1 MVGHLVSLKW
11 QYVLASFRRSIW
23 ALIGLIFAALYA
35 GGMLF
40 GLGSAYVIANSKVPE
55 YGQLGTLLVGTV
67 VALAWAI
74 VPIFFSG
81 LDGTLDESR
90 FVLFPI
96 KPSTLQKGQFLG
108 GFVGIPGIAS
118 IIAVLL
124 GAIAFISQPLALVVY
139 LICCVLGLAN
149 LMVWAR
155 LANRLGMVL
164 NDNPRIANTLMIVA
178 ALLMMSAGFIFGG
191 TMIYLTNHWE
201 EVLPYLPWL
210 SVTPFGS
217 AFAVP
222 YFMATGNM
230 GAALGCLALTLVY
243 LVGGWWLWGKNLAR
257 SMANVGGS
265 AHHASATEVAAGDLG
280 LFARFPATPR
290 GAVAARTLYSFLK
303 DNRLQLLTASTA
315 MIYLMLTVAMPLFL
329 SSVGSAETQVNFF
342 NGVNAAEAY
351 KIVDSGGIHLFG
363 FWMYFC
369 TIFTGYY
376 MCYLVSYDN
385 TAFSLHVLS
394 PLRGIDDRIGRLWGY
409 SILTLPVVVVMV
421 FVACVANGHL
431 ELFPIVLMHQ
441 LGVFA
446 AAAGMGCVMDTFISP
461 PVAPPGANP
470 FKNPKNTDGFA
481 KQLLLMLTIL
491 LVMLSALPGGISVI
505 VFMIVTQDMLTLV
518 YGGLIQLLIG
528 AALLV
533 GGVAWGGHRYDKVSS
548 KMLERVARFQA
559 N

>member
-155 LANRLGMVL
+155 LANRLGMAL

-178 ALLMMSAGFIFGG
+178 MLLMMSAGFIFGG
-191 TMIYLTNHWE
+191 TITYLTKHWE

-230 GAALGCLALTLVY
+230 GVALGCLALTLVY
-243 LVGGWWLWGKNLAR
+243 LVGGWLLWGKNLAR

-265 AHHASATEVAAGDLG
+265 AHHASAAEVAAGDLG

-290 GAVAARTLYSFLK
+290 GAVAARTLHSFLK

-315 MIYLMLTVAMPLFL
+315 MLYLILTVAMPLFL
-329 SSVGSAETQVNFF
+329 SSVGSFESRASF
-342 NGVNAAEAY
+342 NGINAAEANQ
-351 KIVDSGGIHLFG
+351 IINSGVMRLFG

-369 TIFTGYY
+369 TVFTGYY

-394 PLRGIDDRIGRLWGY
+394 PLRGIDDRLGRLWGY
-409 SILTLPVVVVMV
+409 SILMVPIVVVMV
-421 FVACVANGHL
+421 FVASAANGHL

-441 LGVFA
+441 LGVLA
-446 AAAGMGCVMDTFISP
+446 AAAGMGSVMDTFISP

-470 FKNPKNTDGFA
+470 FKNPKNNEGFA
-481 KQLLLMLTIL
+481 NQLLLMLTVI
-491 LVMLSALPGGISVI
+491 LVMLSALPGGISVVVYI
-505 VFMIVTQDMLTLV
+505 FVTQDLLTLV
-518 YGGLIQLLIG
+518 FGGLIQLLIG

-548 KMLERVARFQA
+548 KMLERVARFQT

>member
-1 MVGHLVSLKW
+1 MVGHLISLKW
-11 QYVLASFRRSIW
+11 QYVLASFCRSVW
-23 ALIGLIFAALYA
+23 ALIGLIFAAIYA

-40 GLGSAYVIANSKVPE
+40 ALGAAYVLANSKVPE
-55 YGQLGTLLVGTV
+55 YGQLGTFLVGTAI
-67 VALAWAI
+67 ALGWAI

-96 KPSTLQKGQFLG
+96 KSSTLQKGQFLG

-124 GAIAFISQPLALVVY
+124 GSIAFISQPLVLVVY

-155 LANRLGMVL
+155 LANRLGMIL
-164 NDNPRIANTLMIVA
+164 NDNPRIANALMIIA
-178 ALLMMSAGFIFGG
+178 AMLMMSAGFIFGG
-191 TMIYLTNHWE
+191 TIAYLTNHWDE
-201 EVLPYLPWL
+201 ALPYLPWL
-210 SVTPFGS
+210 GVTPFGS

-222 YFMATGNM
+222 YFMATDNM
-230 GAALGCLALTLVY
+230 GAAFGCLVLTFVY
-243 LVGGWWLWGKNLAR
+243 LAGGWWLWGKNLAR

-265 AHHASATEVAAGDLG
+265 AHHASAAEVAAGDLG

-290 GAVAARTLYSFLK
+290 GAVAARTLHSFLK

-315 MIYLMLTVAMPLFL
+315 MIYLMLTVGMPLFL
-329 SSVGSAETQVNFF
+329 RSVGAIETQVEFT
-342 NGVNAAEAY
+342 GSAPEAY
-351 KIVDSGGIHLFG
+351 RIINSGVMQVLG

-369 TIFTGYY
+369 TVFTGYY

-394 PLRGIDDRIGRLWGY
+394 PLRGVDDRLGRLWGY
-409 SILTLPVVVVMV
+409 SILMVPVVVVMI

-446 AAAGMGCVMDTFISP
+446 AAAGIGCVLDTFISP

-470 FKNPKNTDGFA
+470 FKNPKNNEGFA
-481 KQLLLMLTIL
+481 KQLLLMLSMALT
-491 LVMLSALPGGISVI
+491 MLSAIPASISVVVYI
-505 VFMIVTQDMLTLV
+505 FLTQDVLTLV
-518 YGGLIQLLIG
+518 IGGVVQLMVG

-533 GGVAWGGHRYDKVSS
+533 GGIAWGGRRYDRVNAR
-548 KMLERVARFQA
+548 MLERVARFKTD
-559 N
+559 

>member
-40 GLGSAYVIANSKVPE
+40 GLGSAYVIANSEVPE
-55 YGQLGTLLVGTV
+55 YGQLGALLVGAV
-67 VALAWAI
+67 IALAWAI

-155 LANRLGMVL
+155 LANRLGMAL

-178 ALLMMSAGFIFGG
+178 MLLMMSAGFIFGG
-191 TMIYLTNHWE
+191 TITYLTKHWE

-230 GAALGCLALTLVY
+230 GVALGCLALTLVY
-243 LVGGWWLWGKNLAR
+243 LVGGWLLWGKNLAR

-265 AHHASATEVAAGDLG
+265 AHHASAAEVAAGDLG

-290 GAVAARTLYSFLK
+290 GAVAARTLHSFLK
-303 DNRLQLLTASTA
+303 DNRLQLLTASTV

>member
-40 GLGSAYVIANSKVPE
+40 GLGSAYVIANSEVPE
-55 YGQLGTLLVGTV
+55 YGQLGALLVGAV
-67 VALAWAI
+67 IALAWAI

-155 LANRLGMVL
+155 LANRLGMAL

-178 ALLMMSAGFIFGG
+178 MLLMMSAGFIFGG
-191 TMIYLTNHWE
+191 TITYLTKHWE

-222 YFMATGNM
+222 YFVATGNM
-230 GAALGCLALTLVY
+230 GTALGCLALTLVY

-290 GAVAARTLYSFLK
+290 GAVAARTLHSFLK
-303 DNRLQLLTASTA
+303 DNRLQLLTVSTA
-315 MIYLMLTVAMPLFL
+315 MLYLIMTVAMPLFL
-329 SSVGSAETQVNFF
+329 SSVESAETQVNFF

-394 PLRGIDDRIGRLWGY
+394 PLRGIDDRLGRLWGY
-409 SILTLPVVVVMV
+409 SILMVPIVVVMV
-421 FVACVANGHL
+421 FVASAANGHL

>member
-40 GLGSAYVIANSKVPE
+40 GLGSAYFIANSEVPE
-55 YGQLGTLLVGTV
+55 YGQLGTLLVGAV
-67 VALAWAI
+67 IALAWAI

-155 LANRLGMVL
+155 LANRLGMAL

-178 ALLMMSAGFIFGG
+178 MLLMMSAGFIFGG
-191 TMIYLTNHWE
+191 TITYLTKHWE

-222 YFMATGNM
+222 YFMASGNM

-265 AHHASATEVAAGDLG
+265 AHHASAAEVAAGDLG

-290 GAVAARTLYSFLK
+290 GAVAARTLHSFMK
-303 DNRLQLLTASTA
+303 DNRLQLLTVSTA

-329 SSVGSAETQVNFF
+329 SSVGSFESRVNF
-342 NGVNAAEAY
+342 NGVNATEANQ
-351 KIVDSGGIHLFG
+351 IINSGVMQLFG

-394 PLRGIDDRIGRLWGY
+394 PLRGIDDRLGRLWGY
-409 SILTLPVVVVMV
+409 SILTVPVVVVMV

-431 ELFPIVLMHQ
+431 ELVPIVLMHQ

-446 AAAGMGCVMDTFISP
+446 AAAGIGCVLDTFISP

-481 KQLLLMLTIL
+481 KQLLLMLSIV
-491 LVMLSALPGGISVI
+491 LVMLSALPGGISVVVYI
-505 VFMIVTQDMLTLV
+505 FRTQDVLTLV

>member
-40 GLGSAYVIANSKVPE
+40 GLGSAYFIANSEVPE
-55 YGQLGTLLVGTV
+55 YGQLGTLLVGAV
-67 VALAWAI
+67 IALAWAI

-155 LANRLGMVL
+155 LANRLGMAL

-178 ALLMMSAGFIFGG
+178 MLLMMSAGFIFGG
-191 TMIYLTNHWE
+191 TITYLTKHWE

-230 GAALGCLALTLVY
+230 GTALGCLALTLVY
-243 LVGGWWLWGKNLAR
+243 LAGGWWLWGKNLAR

-265 AHHASATEVAAGDLG
+265 AHHASAAEVAAGDLG
-280 LFARFPATPR
+280 LLARFPATPR
-290 GAVAARTLYSFLK
+290 GAVAARTLHSFLK

-315 MIYLMLTVAMPLFL
+315 MLYLILTVAMPLFL
-329 SSVGSAETQVNFF
+329 SSVGSFESRASF
-342 NGVNAAEAY
+342 NGVNAAEANQ
-351 KIVDSGGIHLFG
+351 IINSGVMQLFG

-369 TIFTGYY
+369 TVFTGYY

-394 PLRGIDDRIGRLWGY
+394 PLRGIDDRLGRLWGY
-409 SILTLPVVVVMV
+409 SILMVPIVVVMI

-431 ELFPIVLMHQ
+431 ELVPIVLMHQ

-446 AAAGMGCVMDTFISP
+446 AAAGMGCVLDTFISP

-470 FKNPKNTDGFA
+470 FKNPKNNEGFA
-481 KQLLLMLTIL
+481 NQLLLMLTVI
-491 LVMLSALPGGISVI
+491 LVMLSALPGGISVVVYI
-505 VFMIVTQDMLTLV
+505 FVTQDLLTLV
-518 YGGLIQLLIG
+518 FGGLIQLLIG

>member
-40 GLGSAYVIANSKVPE
+40 GLGSAYVIANSEVPE
-55 YGQLGTLLVGTV
+55 YGQLGTLLVGAV
-67 VALAWAI
+67 IALAWAI

-155 LANRLGMVL
+155 LANRLGMAL

-178 ALLMMSAGFIFGG
+178 MLLMMSAGFIFGG
-191 TMIYLTNHWE
+191 TITYLTKHWE

-222 YFMATGNM
+222 YFMASGNM

-265 AHHASATEVAAGDLG
+265 AHHASAAEVAAGDLG

-290 GAVAARTLYSFLK
+290 GAVAARTLHSFMK
-303 DNRLQLLTASTA
+303 DNRLQLLTVSTA
-315 MIYLMLTVAMPLFL
+315 MLYLILTVGMPLFL
-329 SSVGSAETQVNFF
+329 SSVGSVKTHVDLMASTRLKPTRLSI
-342 NGVNAAEAY
+342 AASCSSS
-351 KIVDSGGIHLFG
+351 DSGCTSAPFSPATTCATSSPTTTPHSAYTCSPRYAVLTTASAGFG
-363 FWMYFC
+363 A
-369 TIFTGYY
+369 T
-376 MCYLVSYDN
+376 VS
-385 TAFSLHVLS
+385 
-394 PLRGIDDRIGRLWGY
+394 
-409 SILTLPVVVVMV
+409 
-421 FVACVANGHL
+421 
-431 ELFPIVLMHQ
+431 
-441 LGVFA
+441 
-446 AAAGMGCVMDTFISP
+446 
-461 PVAPPGANP
+461 
-470 FKNPKNTDGFA
+470 
-481 KQLLLMLTIL
+481 
-491 LVMLSALPGGISVI
+491 
-505 VFMIVTQDMLTLV
+505 
-518 YGGLIQLLIG
+518 
-528 AALLV
+528 
-533 GGVAWGGHRYDKVSS
+533 
-548 KMLERVARFQA
+548 
-559 N
+559 

>member
-40 GLGSAYVIANSKVPE
+40 GLGSAYFIANSEVPE
-55 YGQLGTLLVGTV
+55 YGQLGTLLVGAV
-67 VALAWAI
+67 IALAWAI

-155 LANRLGMVL
+155 LANRLGMAL

-178 ALLMMSAGFIFGG
+178 MLLMMSAGFIFGG
-191 TMIYLTNHWE
+191 TITYLTKHWE

-230 GAALGCLALTLVY
+230 GTALGCLALTLVY
-243 LVGGWWLWGKNLAR
+243 LAGGWWLWGKNLAR

-265 AHHASATEVAAGDLG
+265 AHHASAAEVAAGDLG
-280 LFARFPATPR
+280 LLARFPATPR
-290 GAVAARTLYSFLK
+290 GAVAARTLHSFLK

-315 MIYLMLTVAMPLFL
+315 MLYLILTVAMPLFL
-329 SSVGSAETQVNFF
+329 SSVGSFESRASF
-342 NGVNAAEAY
+342 NGVNAAEANQ
-351 KIVDSGGIHLFG
+351 IINSGVMQLFG

-369 TIFTGYY
+369 TVFTGYY

-394 PLRGIDDRIGRLWGY
+394 PLRGIDDRLGRLWGY
-409 SILTLPVVVVMV
+409 SILMVPIVVVMI

-431 ELFPIVLMHQ
+431 ELVPIVLMHQ

-446 AAAGMGCVMDTFISP
+446 AAAGMGCVLDTFISP

-481 KQLLLMLTIL
+481 KQLLLMLSIL
-491 LVMLSALPGGISVI
+491 LVMLSALPGGISVVVYI
-505 VFMIVTQDMLTLV
+505 FRTQDVLTLV

>member
-1 MVGHLVSLKW
+1 MVGHLISLKW
-11 QYVLASFRRSIW
+11 QYVLASFRRSVW
-23 ALIGLIFAALYA
+23 ALIGLIFAAIYA

-40 GLGSAYVIANSKVPE
+40 ALGAAYVFANSKVPE
-55 YGQLGTLLVGTV
+55 YGQLGTFLVGT
-67 VALAWAI
+67 AIAFAWAI

-139 LICCVLGLAN
+139 LICCVLGLAD

-155 LANRLGMVL
+155 LANRLGMIL
-164 NDNPRIANTLMIVA
+164 NDNPRIANTLMIIA
-178 ALLMMSAGFIFGG
+178 AMLMMSAGFIFGG
-191 TMIYLTNHWE
+191 TITYLTNHWDE
-201 EVLPYLPWL
+201 ALPYLPWL
-210 SVTPFGS
+210 GVTPFGS

-222 YFMATGNM
+222 YFMATDNM
-230 GAALGCLALTLVY
+230 GAALGCLVLTFVY
-243 LVGGWWLWGKNLAR
+243 LTGGWWLWAKNLAR

-265 AHHASATEVAAGDLG
+265 AHHASAAEVAAGDLG

-290 GAVAARTLYSFLK
+290 GAVAARTLHSFLK

-315 MIYLMLTVAMPLFL
+315 MIYLMLTVGMSLFL
-329 SSVGSAETQVNFF
+329 RSVGSIETQVEFT
-342 NGVNAAEAY
+342 GSAPEAY
-351 KIVDSGGIHLFG
+351 RIINSGVMQILG

-369 TIFTGYY
+369 TVFTGYY

-394 PLRGIDDRIGRLWGY
+394 PLRGIDDRLGRLWGY
-409 SILTLPVVVVMV
+409 SILMVPVVVVMI
-421 FVACVANGHL
+421 FIACVANGHL

-446 AAAGMGCVMDTFISP
+446 AAAGMGCVLDTFISP

-470 FKNPKNTDGFA
+470 FKNPKNNEGFA
-481 KQLLLMLTIL
+481 KQLLLMLSMALT
-491 LVMLSALPGGISVI
+491 MLSAIPASISVVVYI
-505 VFMIVTQDMLTLV
+505 FLTQDVLTLV
-518 YGGLIQLLIG
+518 IGGVVQLMVG

-533 GGVAWGGHRYDKVSS
+533 GGIAWGGRRYDRVSAR
-548 KMLERVARFQA
+548 MLERVARFKTD
-559 N
+559 

>member
-40 GLGSAYVIANSKVPE
+40 GLGSAYAVANSEAPE
-55 YGQLGTLLVGTV
+55 YGQLGTLLVG
-67 VALAWAI
+67 ALLGLGWAI

-155 LANRLGMVL
+155 LANRLGIML
-164 NDNPRIANTLMIVA
+164 SANPRVANVLMIVA
-178 ALLMMSAGFIFGG
+178 AVLMMSLGFIFGG
-191 TMIYLTNHWE
+191 TATYLSRHWDAM
-201 EVLPYLPWL
+201 LPFLPWL
-210 SVTPFGS
+210 GVTPFGS
-217 AFAVP
+217 AYAVP
-222 YFMATGNM
+222 YWLAAGNVL
-230 GAALGCLALTLVY
+230 AALGCLVLTLGY
-243 LVGGWWLWGKNLAR
+243 LAGGWWLWGKNLAR

-265 AHHASATEVAAGDLG
+265 AHHASAAEVAAGDLG

-290 GAVAARTLYSFLK
+290 GAVAARTLHSLLK
-303 DNRLQLLTASTA
+303 DNRLQLLTVSTV
-315 MIYLMLTVAMPLFL
+315 MLYLMMTVGFPLIM
-329 SSVGSAETQVNFF
+329 SVAGGSVTGEVGFGPDPESANRII
-342 NGVNAAEAY
+342 NSGVMQ
-351 KIVDSGGIHLFG
+351 LFG
-363 FWMYFC
+363 FWIYFC
-369 TIFTGYY
+369 TVFTGYY
-376 MCYLVSYDN
+376 MCFLVSYDN

-409 SILTLPVVVVMV
+409 SILVAPIVVVMLL
-421 FVACVANGHL
+421 VASAVNGHL

-446 AAAGMGCVMDTFISP
+446 AAAGMGCVLDTFITP

-470 FKNPKNTDGFA
+470 FKNPKNNEGMG
-481 KQLLLMLTIL
+481 KQLLLMLSMVV
-491 LVMLSALPGGISVI
+491 VMLSALPGGISVVVYI
-505 VFMIVTQDMLTLV
+505 FVTQDLLTLV
-518 YGGLIQLLIG
+518 FGGLIQLLIG

-548 KMLERVARFQA
+548 KMLERVARFQT

>member
-40 GLGSAYVIANSKVPE
+40 GLGSAYFIANSEVPE
-55 YGQLGTLLVGTV
+55 YGQLGTLLVGAV
-67 VALAWAI
+67 IALAWAI

-155 LANRLGMVL
+155 LANRLGMAL

-178 ALLMMSAGFIFGG
+178 MLLMMSAGFIFGG
-191 TMIYLTNHWE
+191 TITYLTKHWE

-230 GAALGCLALTLVY
+230 GTALGCLALTLVY
-243 LVGGWWLWGKNLAR
+243 LAGGWWLWGKSLAR

-265 AHHASATEVAAGDLG
+265 AHHASAAEVAAGDLG
-280 LFARFPATPR
+280 LLARFPATPR
-290 GAVAARTLYSFLK
+290 GAVAARTLHSFLK

-315 MIYLMLTVAMPLFL
+315 MLYLILTVAMPLFL
-329 SSVGSAETQVNFF
+329 SSVGSFESRASF
-342 NGVNAAEAY
+342 NGVNAAEANQ
-351 KIVDSGGIHLFG
+351 IINSGVMQLFG

-369 TIFTGYY
+369 TVFTGYY

-394 PLRGIDDRIGRLWGY
+394 PLRGIDDRLGRLWGY
-409 SILTLPVVVVMV
+409 SILMVPIVVVMV
-421 FVACVANGHL
+421 FVASAANGHL

-441 LGVFA
+441 LGVLA
-446 AAAGMGCVMDTFISP
+446 AAAGMGSVMDTFISP

-470 FKNPKNTDGFA
+470 FKNPKNNEGFA
-481 KQLLLMLTIL
+481 NQLLLMLTVI
-491 LVMLSALPGGISVI
+491 LVMLSALPGGISVVVYI
-505 VFMIVTQDMLTLV
+505 FVTQDLLTLV

>member
-11 QYVLASFRRSIW
+11 QYVLAAFRRSVW

-40 GLGSAYVIANSKVPE
+40 GLGSTYVVANSKVPE

-124 GAIAFISQPLALVVY
+124 GAIAFISKPLALVVY

-155 LANRLGMVL
+155 LANRLGMIL

-191 TMIYLTNHWE
+191 TTVYLTEHWE

-210 SVTPFGS
+210 GVTPFGS

-230 GAALGCLALTLVY
+230 GAALGCLTLTLVY
-243 LVGGWWLWGKNLAR
+243 LGGGWWLWGKSLTR
-257 SMANVGGS
+257 SMANVGGGVHHVS
-265 AHHASATEVAAGDLG
+265 AAEVAAGDLG
-280 LFARFPATPR
+280 LLARFPATPR
-290 GAVAARTLYSFLK
+290 GAVAARTLHSFLK
-303 DNRLQLLTASTA
+303 DNRMQLLTASTA

-329 SSVGSAETQVNFF
+329 SSVGSVKTQVDF
-342 NGVNAAEAY
+342 NGINAAEAY
-351 KIVDSGGIHLFG
+351 KIINSGVMQLFG

-394 PLRGIDDRIGRLWGY
+394 PLRGIDDRLGRLWGY

-421 FVACVANGHL
+421 FVACIANGHL

-446 AAAGMGCVMDTFISP
+446 AAAGMGCVLDTFISP

-491 LVMLSALPGGISVI
+491 LVMLSALPGGISVV
-505 VFMIVTQDMLTLV
+505 VFIFVTQDILTLV

>member
-40 GLGSAYVIANSKVPE
+40 GLGSAYFIANSEVPE
-55 YGQLGTLLVGTV
+55 YGQLGTLLVGAV
-67 VALAWAI
+67 IALAWAI

-155 LANRLGMVL
+155 LANRLGMAL

-178 ALLMMSAGFIFGG
+178 MLLMMSAGFIFGG
-191 TMIYLTNHWE
+191 TITYLTKHWE

-210 SVTPFGS
+210 GVTPFGS

-230 GAALGCLALTLVY
+230 GVALGCLALTLVY
-243 LVGGWWLWGKNLAR
+243 LAGGWWLWGKNLVR

-290 GAVAARTLYSFLK
+290 GAVAARTLHSFLK

-315 MIYLMLTVAMPLFL
+315 MLYLILTVAMPLFL
-329 SSVGSAETQVNFF
+329 SSVGSFESQVSF
-342 NGVNAAEAY
+342 NGGNAAEANQ
-351 KIVDSGGIHLFG
+351 IINSGVMQLFG

-369 TIFTGYY
+369 TVFTGYY

-409 SILTLPVVVVMV
+409 SILMVPIVVVMV
-421 FVACVANGHL
+421 FVASAANGHL

-446 AAAGMGCVMDTFISP
+446 AAAGIGCVLDTFISP

-481 KQLLLMLTIL
+481 KQLLLMLSIV
-491 LVMLSALPGGISVI
+491 LVMLSALPGGISVVVYI
-505 VFMIVTQDMLTLV
+505 FRTQDVLTLV

>member
-11 QYVLASFRRSIW
+11 QYVLAAFRRSVW

-40 GLGSAYVIANSKVPE
+40 GLGSMYVFANSKVPE
-55 YGQLGTLLVGTV
+55 YGQLGTLLVG
-67 VALAWAI
+67 ALLALGWAI

-96 KPSTLQKGQFLG
+96 KPATLQKGQFLG

-124 GAIAFISQPLALVVY
+124 GAIAFISQPLALIVY
-139 LICCVLGLAN
+139 LICCALGLAN

-178 ALLMMSAGFIFGG
+178 AMLMMSAGFIFGG
-191 TMIYLTNHWE
+191 TITYLTRHWE

-210 SVTPFGS
+210 GVTPFGS

-230 GAALGCLALTLVY
+230 GAALGCLALTIVY
-243 LVGGWWLWGKNLAR
+243 LGGGWWLWGKNLAR

-290 GAVAARTLYSFLK
+290 GAVAARTLHSFRK
-303 DNRLQLLTASTA
+303 DNRLQLLTVSTA
-315 MIYLMLTVAMPLFL
+315 MLYLILTVGMPLFM
-329 SSVGSAETQVNFF
+329 SSVGGSIETQAHFS
-342 NGVNAAEAY
+342 GNAAEASR
-351 KIVDSGGIHLFG
+351 IINSGVMQLFG
-363 FWMYFC
+363 FWIYFC
-369 TIFTGYY
+369 TVFTGYY
-376 MCYLVSYDN
+376 MCFLVSYDN

-409 SILTLPVVVVMV
+409 SILVAPIVVLMV
-421 FVACVANGHL
+421 LVASAVNGHL

-446 AAAGMGCVMDTFISP
+446 AAAGMGCVLDTFISP

-470 FKNPKNTDGFA
+470 FKNPKNNEGFA
-481 KQLLLMLTIL
+481 KQMLLMLTMI
-491 LVMLSALPGGISVI
+491 LVMLSALPGGISVVVYI
-505 VFMIVTQDMLTLV
+505 FGTQDLLTLV
-518 YGGLIQLLIG
+518 YGGLIQLLVG

>member
-40 GLGSAYVIANSKVPE
+40 GLGSAYVIANSEVPE
-55 YGQLGTLLVGTV
+55 YGQLGALLVGTV

-155 LANRLGMVL
+155 LANRLGMAL

-178 ALLMMSAGFIFGG
+178 MLLMMSAGFIFGG
-191 TMIYLTNHWE
+191 TITYLTKHWE

-230 GAALGCLALTLVY
+230 GTALGCLALTLVY
-243 LVGGWWLWGKNLAR
+243 LAGGWWLWGKNLAR

-265 AHHASATEVAAGDLG
+265 AHHASAAEVAAGDLG
-280 LFARFPATPR
+280 LLARFPATPR
-290 GAVAARTLYSFLK
+290 GAVAARTLHSFLK

-315 MIYLMLTVAMPLFL
+315 MLYLILTVGMPLFL
-329 SSVGSAETQVNFF
+329 SSVGSVKTHADF
-342 NGVNAAEAY
+342 NGINAAEANQ
-351 KIVDSGGIHLFG
+351 IINSGVMQLFG

-369 TIFTGYY
+369 TVFTGYY

-409 SILTLPVVVVMV
+409 SILMVPIVVVMV
-421 FVACVANGHL
+421 FVASAANGHL

-446 AAAGMGCVMDTFISP
+446 AAAGIGCVLDTFISP

-481 KQLLLMLTIL
+481 KQLLLMLSIV
-491 LVMLSALPGGISVI
+491 LVMLSALPGGISVVVYI
-505 VFMIVTQDMLTLV
+505 FRTQDVLTLV

>member
-40 GLGSAYVIANSKVPE
+40 GLGSAYVIANSEVPE
-55 YGQLGTLLVGTV
+55 YGQLGALLVGTV

-139 LICCVLGLAN
+139 LICCV
-149 LMVWAR
+149 
-155 LANRLGMVL
+155 
-164 NDNPRIANTLMIVA
+164 RIANTLMIVA
-178 ALLMMSAGFIFGG
+178 MLLMMSAGFIFGG
-191 TMIYLTNHWE
+191 TITYLTKHWE

-210 SVTPFGS
+210 GVTPFGS

-230 GAALGCLALTLVY
+230 GVALGCLALTLVY
-243 LVGGWWLWGKNLAR
+243 LAGGWWLWGKNLAR

-290 GAVAARTLYSFLK
+290 GAVAARTLHSFLK

-315 MIYLMLTVAMPLFL
+315 MLYLILTVGMPLFL
-329 SSVGSAETQVNFF
+329 SSVGSVKTHVDF
-342 NGVNAAEAY
+342 NGINAAEANQ
-351 KIVDSGGIHLFG
+351 IINSGVMQLFG

-369 TIFTGYY
+369 TVFTGYY

-385 TAFSLHVLS
+385 TAFSLMV
-394 PLRGIDDRIGRLWGY
+394 PI
-409 SILTLPVVVVMV
+409 VVVMV
-421 FVACVANGHL
+421 FVASAANGHL

-441 LGVFA
+441 LGVLA
-446 AAAGMGCVMDTFISP
+446 AAAGMGSVMDTFISP

-470 FKNPKNTDGFA
+470 FKNPKNNEGFA
-481 KQLLLMLTIL
+481 KQLLLMLTII

-505 VFMIVTQDMLTLV
+505 VYIFSTQDMLTLV
-518 YGGLIQLLIG
+518 FGGLIQLLIG

-548 KMLERVARFQA
+548 KMLERVSRFQA

>member
-40 GLGSAYVIANSKVPE
+40 GLGSAYFIANSEVPE
-55 YGQLGTLLVGTV
+55 YGQLGTLLVGAV
-67 VALAWAI
+67 IALAWAI

-155 LANRLGMVL
+155 LANRLGMAL

-178 ALLMMSAGFIFGG
+178 MLLMMSAGFIFGG
-191 TMIYLTNHWE
+191 TITYLTKHWE

-210 SVTPFGS
+210 GVTPFGS

-230 GAALGCLALTLVY
+230 GVALGCLALTLVY
-243 LVGGWWLWGKNLAR
+243 LAGGWLLWGKNLVR

-265 AHHASATEVAAGDLG
+265 VHHASATEVAAGDLG

-290 GAVAARTLYSFLK
+290 GAVAARTLHSFLK

-315 MIYLMLTVAMPLFL
+315 MLYLILTVAMPLFL
-329 SSVGSAETQVNFF
+329 SSVGSFESRASF
-342 NGVNAAEAY
+342 NGVNAAEANQ
-351 KIVDSGGIHLFG
+351 IINSGVMQLFG

-369 TIFTGYY
+369 TVFTGYY

-394 PLRGIDDRIGRLWGY
+394 PLRGIDDRLGRLWGY
-409 SILTLPVVVVMV
+409 SILMVPIVVVMV
-421 FVACVANGHL
+421 FVASAANGHL

-446 AAAGMGCVMDTFISP
+446 AAAGIGCVLDTFISP

-481 KQLLLMLTIL
+481 KQLLLMLSIV
-491 LVMLSALPGGISVI
+491 LVMLSALPGGISVVVYI
-505 VFMIVTQDMLTLV
+505 FRTQDVLTLV

-528 AALLV
+528 AAVLV

>member
-40 GLGSAYVIANSKVPE
+40 GLGSAYVIANSEVPE
-55 YGQLGTLLVGTV
+55 YGQLGTLLVGAV
-67 VALAWAI
+67 IALAWAI

-124 GAIAFISQPLALVVY
+124 GAITFISQPLALVVY

-155 LANRLGMVL
+155 LANRLGMAL

-178 ALLMMSAGFIFGG
+178 MLLMMSAGFIFGG
-191 TMIYLTNHWE
+191 TITYLTKHWE

-210 SVTPFGS
+210 GVTPFGS

-230 GAALGCLALTLVY
+230 GVALGCLALTLVY
-243 LVGGWWLWGKNLAR
+243 LVGGWWLWGKNLVR

-265 AHHASATEVAAGDLG
+265 AHHASAAEVAAGDLG

-290 GAVAARTLYSFLK
+290 GAVAARTLHSFLK

-315 MIYLMLTVAMPLFL
+315 MLYLILTVGMPLFL
-329 SSVGSAETQVNFF
+329 SSVGSVKTHVDF
-342 NGVNAAEAY
+342 NGINAAEANQ
-351 KIVDSGGIHLFG
+351 IINSGVMQLFG

-369 TIFTGYY
+369 TVFTGYY

-394 PLRGIDDRIGRLWGY
+394 PLRGIDDRLGRLWGY
-409 SILTLPVVVVMV
+409 SILMVPIVVVMV

-431 ELFPIVLMHQ
+431 ELVPIVLMHQ
-441 LGVFA
+441 LGVLA
-446 AAAGMGCVMDTFISP
+446 AAAGMGSVMDTFISP

-470 FKNPKNTDGFA
+470 FKNPKNNEGFA
-481 KQLLLMLTIL
+481 KQLLLMLTII
-491 LVMLSALPGGISVI
+491 LVMLSALPGGISVVVYI
-505 VFMIVTQDMLTLV
+505 FRTQDVLTLV

>member
-40 GLGSAYVIANSKVPE
+40 GLGSAYFIANSEVPE
-55 YGQLGTLLVGTV
+55 YGQLGTLLVGAV
-67 VALAWAI
+67 IALAWAI

-155 LANRLGMVL
+155 LANRLGMAL

-178 ALLMMSAGFIFGG
+178 MLLMMSAGFIFGG
-191 TMIYLTNHWE
+191 TITYLTKHWE

-210 SVTPFGS
+210 GVTPFGS

-230 GAALGCLALTLVY
+230 GVALGCLALTLVY
-243 LVGGWWLWGKNLAR
+243 LAGGWLLWGKNLVR

-290 GAVAARTLYSFLK
+290 GAVAARTLHSFLK

-315 MIYLMLTVAMPLFL
+315 MLYLILTVGMPLFL
-329 SSVGSAETQVNFF
+329 SSVGSVKTHVDF
-342 NGVNAAEAY
+342 NGVNAAEAS
-351 KIVDSGGIHLFG
+351 KIINSGVMQLFG

-369 TIFTGYY
+369 TVFTGYY

-409 SILTLPVVVVMV
+409 SILMVPIVVVMV
-421 FVACVANGHL
+421 FVASAANGHL

-446 AAAGMGCVMDTFISP
+446 AAAGIGCVLDTFISP

-481 KQLLLMLTIL
+481 KQLLLMLSIF
-491 LVMLSALPGGISVI
+491 LVMLSALPGGISVVVYI
-505 VFMIVTQDMLTLV
+505 FRTQDVLTLV

-548 KMLERVARFQA
+548 KMLERVARFQE